1 MTDSGTWRRGGGQSV
16 TFETI
21 VDTARQHQKVGG
33 RIYVSTDSFP
43 SGSECVF
50 ATVIC
55 LYNETLRKG
64 GTYFYQRHM
73 VNPKSVSN
81 LRERMLLE
89 AQKSIDL
96 SMTLFDC
103 GVSDLE
109 VHLDISPKGTP
120 HATSRYADM
129 LSGYATGV
137 GLDCRVKPD
146 AWAASVADRHS
157 KAVYAQDND
166 SS

>member
-1 MTDSGTWRRGGGQSV
+1 MTEVVWRRGAGQEVS
-16 TFETI
+16 FDFIIE
-21 VDTARQHQKVGG
+21 TARNHQKAGG
-33 RIYVSTDSFP
+33 KIYVSTDSFP
-43 SGSECVF
+43 GGSECVF

-55 LYNETLRKG
+55 LYNESLRKG
-64 GTYFYQRHM
+64 GTYFYQRQV
-73 VNPKSVSN
+73 VNPKSVTN
-81 LRERMLLE
+81 LRERILLE

-96 SMTLFDC
+96 SMSLFDC
-103 GVSDLE
+103 GICDLE

-120 HATSRYADM
+120 HATSRFADM

-146 AWAASVADRHS
+146 AWAARVADRHS
-157 KAVYAQDND
+157 KGVYAEDND

>member
-1 MTDSGTWRRGGGQSV
+1 MISDRTWRHGSGLRV
-16 TFETI
+16 PFESI
-21 VDTARQHQKVGG
+21 IDSARQHQKTGG

-43 SGSECVF
+43 GSTECVF

-55 LYNETLRKG
+55 LYNESLRKG
-64 GTYFYQRHM
+64 GKYFYQRHT
-73 VNPKSVSN
+73 VDPKSIPN

-129 LSGYATGV
+129 LSGYTTGV

>member
-1 MTDSGTWRRGGGQSV
+1 MTGSEIWRRGSGHQV
-16 TFETI
+16 PFETI
-21 VDTARQHQKVGG
+21 ITAARQHQKDGG
-33 RIYVSTDSFP
+33 KIYVSTDSFP
-43 SGSECVF
+43 AGSECVF

-55 LYNETLRKG
+55 LYNKSLRKG
-64 GTYFYQRHM
+64 GMYFYQRHT
-73 VNPKSVSN
+73 VNPKVVAN

-103 GVSDLE
+103 GVNDLE
-109 VHLDISPKGTP
+109 VHLDISPKGAP

-146 AWAASVADRHS
+146 AWAARVADRHS
-157 KAVYAQDND
+157 KGVYAEDDD